1 MIKITSEGG
10 VAAGVRRIEAIS
22 SEKAFQYFKQQEETL
37 NKVCLLLKNAND
49 PIKGIE
55 SLLKENAHLEKKLN
69 SLLAQK
75 VTGLKSDLIQSAQE
89 INGVNFISAIVD
101 LEPEAMKD
109 LSFACKSEVD
119 NLLMVLGAENNGKAS
134 LSVAVSEGLTQQKG
148 LNAAQ
153 IIREIAKE
161 INGGGG
167 GQAFFATAGGKS
179 PEGLQNALTKTRD
192 LLK

>member
-1 MIKITSEGG
+1 MYNDFHLDSEVTILDGG
-10 VAAGVRRIEAIS
+10 PCT
-22 SEKAFQYFKQQEETL
+22 F
-37 NKVCLLLKNAND
+37 
-49 PIKGIE
+49 GIE
-55 SLLKENAHLEKKLN
+55 STVLK
-69 SLLAQK
+69 
-75 VTGLKSDLIQSAQE
+75 
-89 INGVNFISAIVD
+89 IVD

-148 LNAAQ
+148 LNAGQ